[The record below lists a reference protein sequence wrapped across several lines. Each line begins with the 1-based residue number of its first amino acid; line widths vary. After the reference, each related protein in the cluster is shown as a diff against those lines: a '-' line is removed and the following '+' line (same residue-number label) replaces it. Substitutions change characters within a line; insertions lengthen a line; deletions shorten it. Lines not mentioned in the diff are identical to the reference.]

1 MTQIRSSFFLHMAAW
16 RYNMINKMGEIK
28 TMIIW
33 LIVMIP
39 CSLLFCGLGIYAWK
53 RKDPMWFY
61 SGTEVKREEI
71 RDIPA
76 YNRANGIMWL
86 CLGAFL
92 CLCTVLGV
100 MHSKAGGFLLIGGMI
115 AALPLLPMTFT
126 WIYNK
131 YKA

>member
-1 MTQIRSSFFLHMAAW
+1 M
-16 RYNMINKMGEIK
+16 
-28 TMIIW
+28 
-33 LIVMIP
+33 
-39 CSLLFCGLGIYAWK
+39 LFTGIGVYAWK
-53 RKDPMWFY
+53 RKKPMWFW
-61 SGTEVKREEI
+61 SGSTVSENEI
-71 RDIPA
+71 SDVRA

-92 CLCTVLGV
+92 CLCTVLGA

>member
-1 MTQIRSSFFLHMAAW
+1 ML
-16 RYNMINKMGEIK
+16 
-28 TMIIW
+28 IW

-39 CSLLFCGLGIYAWK
+39 CSMLFCGLGIYAWK
-53 RKDPMWFY
+53 RKDPMWFN
-61 SGTEVKREEI
+61 SSIEVKAEEI

-92 CLCTVLGV
+92 CLCTILGA
-100 MHSKAGGFLLIGGMI
+100 MNMKTAGFLLLGGMT
-115 AALPLLPMTFT
+115 AAVLLLPMTYNR
-126 WIYNK
+126 IYSK